1 MGTLVGAITFLS
13 ISVLSLVLPYLVTY
27 IGRLVGWHLRRKTA
41 SRRNLLLKRSQEE
54 QAEHSRTRGQAQRE
68 GPKSAS
74 AKASQIKTNKNW
86 CGIIGF
92 FHPFWYESL
101 VARVYTR
108 AKMSCSNAGGGGE
121 RVLWAAIRATQQ
133 TWPKALCVVYTGDHN
148 VTKEDIIKQVKSGFN
163 IQLHPPNLALLYL
176 SNRKYVLSTTWP
188 RFTLLGQSFG
198 SLILAFDALSLLP
211 PDIFIDT
218 MGYAFALAFAKLLL
232 PTVPTAAY
240 VHYPTISTDMLS
252 SLNDVTNE
260 NTQTTTRGLNAGSG
274 AGIRGFLKRQYWR
287 LFAWLYAQVGASI
300 DVVMTNSSWTQ
311 SHIMALWGPN
321 RSRRTGCLPSSVV
334 FPPVAV
340 GELERAI
347 ELSDV
352 SEAQREPMLL
362 YIAQF
367 RPEKNH
373 ALVLG
378 SFASFLTKLKSS
390 ASQPNSL
397 PQLVLLGSV
406 RNSADETLVYSLRL
420 LAHELHITASVS
432 FVLNASWPDILAH
445 LRTAHVG
452 VNAMWN
458 EHFGIGVVEYQAA
471 GLLCVVN
478 DSGGPRADIV
488 KDLGEGETGWRA
500 ETQADYAAAFEK
512 AFNVRGKE
520 ATDWRLRARKS
531 AERFGEDVFE
541 AGWMAKV
548 ELLMKR
554 QTDLQNQC

>member
-1 MGTLVGAITFLS
+1 M
-13 ISVLSLVLPYLVTY
+13 
-27 IGRLVGWHLRRKTA
+27 
-41 SRRNLLLKRSQEE
+41 
-54 QAEHSRTRGQAQRE
+54 
-68 GPKSAS
+68 
-74 AKASQIKTNKNW
+74 
-86 CGIIGF
+86 
-92 FHPFWYESL
+92 
-101 VARVYTR
+101 
-108 AKMSCSNAGGGGE
+108 
-121 RVLWAAIRATQQ
+121 
-133 TWPKALCVVYTGDHN
+133 VYTGDHN
-148 VTKEDIIKQVKSGFN
+148 VTKEDIVKQVESGFN
-163 IQLHPPNLALLYL
+163 IKLHSPRLALLYL
-176 SNRKYVLSTTWP
+176 STRKYVLSTTWP
-188 RFTLLGQSFG
+188 HFTLLGQSLG
-198 SLILAFDALSLLP
+198 SLILAYDALSLLT

-232 PTVPTAAY
+232 PAVPTAAY

-252 SLNDVTNE
+252 SLGDVTSE
-260 NTQTTTRGLNAGSG
+260 TAHTTSRGLNAGSG
-274 AGIRGFLKRQYWR
+274 AGFRGFLKRQYWQ

-311 SHIMALWGPN
+311 SHILALWGPN
-321 RSRRTGCLPSSVV
+321 RSRRTGCLPVSVV

-340 GELERAI
+340 GELEGSI
-347 ELSDV
+347 ELNDA
-352 SEAQREPMLL
+352 SEAKRESKLL

-373 ALVLG
+373 ALVLR
-378 SFASFLTKLKSS
+378 SFADFLTKLESS
-390 ASQPNSL
+390 TSQPKAS

-478 DSGGPRADIV
+478 DSGGPRADIIR
-488 KDLGEGETGWRA
+488 DIGEGETGWRA

-520 ATDWRLRARKS
+520 ATDWRTRARNS
-531 AERFGEDVFE
+531 ASRFGEDVFE
-541 AGWMAKV
+541 ARWV
-548 ELLMKR
+548 EQLDLLIKR
-554 QTDLQNQC
+554 QTHLQGG